1 MTNLRSSGFDVAA
14 AVQGDGNSPAFVASL
29 SSDDVGLQRSSDL
42 DLMAMRA
49 TSTAAI
55 KIDNVRI
62 RADRILHHNA
72 SEWLPKVRPAFLG
85 LQCAM
90 AIGLARRSIVETT
103 GRLKAGRDILRS
115 PVEALANDL
124 EKVEAQLQDGLPSAG
139 FERSPARLFQL
150 RIRLAEI
157 AAEAVQLE
165 LSASGG
171 KAYLSQPG
179 EGFQR
184 RLREVAFIPI
194 ITPSVVQ
201 LKTALDVQQQP
212 QAISEIA

>member
-1 MTNLRSSGFDVAA
+1 
-14 AVQGDGNSPAFVASL
+14 
-29 SSDDVGLQRSSDL
+29 
-42 DLMAMRA
+42 
-49 TSTAAI
+49 
-55 KIDNVRI
+55 
-62 RADRILHHNA
+62 
-72 SEWLPKVRPAFLG
+72 
-85 LQCAM
+85 
-90 AIGLARRSIVETT
+90 
-103 GRLKAGRDILRS
+103 
-115 PVEALANDL
+115 L
-124 EKVEAQLQDGLPSAG
+124 EKVEVQLQDGLPSAG

-165 LSASGG
+165 LSACGG

-201 LKTALDVQQQP
+201 LKTALDLQQQP